1 MGGLSYGRAVGWPT
15 FGVMSA
21 NPLPLEPA
29 EHELE
34 VFISRQ
40 PVVDSELRVNG
51 YRVAYATA
59 EGEDI
64 ATPGEQSASRLF
76 GDVLS
81 VVGLQ
86 ELVGARLA
94 HLPVSSELLKTLGIP
109 PIRPD
114 RVMLRFDYATANDLE
129 LRPLLEGLA
138 NRGYSLALHD
148 LPSPEF
154 DSRLLDLF
162 GTVEV
167 DFSAWEEPEARQAA
181 EVILAGWA
189 TPLAV
194 GLGEHEDFERAK
206 GLGFQMFSGPFF
218 ASPGR
223 SAVPKIPGSGVGS
236 LVSLARLQGD
246 SAAIEELEQVINQDV
261 GLSVKL
267 LRYINS
273 AYFGMRSNIT
283 SIRQA
288 VMMLGGRGVSRWALM
303 VALTGGPSTPREL
316 AVMALTRA
324 RMCEILG
331 MGQTEVSAD
340 ELFTIGLLSSADALL
355 DRPLETI
362 VPELPLADEVSQA
375 LLQRAGPAGPILDA
389 VLAYELA
396 NFGAESVQLHRTG
409 VATAYMDAL
418 KWAQETIAAVA

>member
-1 MGGLSYGRAVGWPT
+1 
-15 FGVMSA
+15 MSVKPA
-21 NPLPLEPA
+21 PPEPVD
-29 EHELE
+29 EELE

-40 PVVDSELRVNG
+40 PVVDAELRVNG

-59 EGEDI
+59 EHDDVE
-64 ATPGEQSASRLF
+64 APAEHSAGRLF

-94 HLPVSSELLKTLGIP
+94 HLPVSRELLKTLGIP

-114 RVMLRFDYATANDLE
+114 RVMLRFAYETATDLE

-138 NRGYSLALHD
+138 NRGYALSLHD
-148 LPSPEF
+148 LPGPDF
-154 DSRLLDLF
+154 DPRLLDLF

-167 DFSAWEEPEARQAA
+167 DFSAWDEQDARQAA
-181 EVILAGWA
+181 ETILAGWA

-194 GLGEHEDFERAK
+194 GLLEHEDFQRAK
-206 GLGFQMFSGPFF
+206 ELGYQMFSGPFF

-223 SAVPKIPGSGVGS
+223 SEVPKVPVSGVGS

-246 SAAIEELEQVINQDV
+246 SAAIEELEQVIDHDV

-288 VMMLGGRGVSRWALM
+288 VMMLGSRGVSRWALM

-331 MGQTEVSAD
+331 MGHTDVSSD
-340 ELFTIGLLSSADALL
+340 QLFTIGLLSFADALL
-355 DRPLETI
+355 DRPMETI
-362 VPELPLADEVSQA
+362 VNELPLADELVEA
-375 LLQRAGPAGPILDA
+375 LLNRTGPAGSVLEA
-389 VLAYELA
+389 VLSYELA
-396 NFGAESVQLHRTG
+396 NFGAESVQLHRAG
-409 VATAYMDAL
+409 VAVAYMDAL
-418 KWAQETIAAVA
+418 KWAQETIAEVA

>member
-1 MGGLSYGRAVGWPT
+1 
-15 FGVMSA
+15 MSA
-21 NPLPLEPA
+21 NPMPVEPA
-29 EHELE
+29 ERDLE

-40 PVVDSELRVNG
+40 PVVDAELRVNG

-59 EGEDI
+59 EDNDVP
-64 ATPGEQSASRLF
+64 APVEQTAGRLF

-94 HLPVSSELLKTLGIP
+94 HLPVSRELLKTLGIP

-114 RVMLRFDYATANDLE
+114 RVMLRFAYKTANDVE

-148 LPSPEF
+148 LPGPDF
-154 DSRLLDLF
+154 DARLLDLF

-167 DFSAWEEPEARQAA
+167 DFSAWEEPDARHAA
-181 EVILAGWA
+181 EMILAGWA
-189 TPLAV
+189 SPLAV
-194 GLGEHEDFERAK
+194 GLSTHQDFERAK
-206 GLGFQMFSGPFF
+206 ALGFQLFCGPFF

-223 SAVPKIPGSGVGS
+223 SAVPNIPVSGVGS
-236 LVSLARLQGD
+236 LLSLARLQGD

-331 MGQTEVSAD
+331 MGQTGIGAD
-340 ELFTIGLLSSADALL
+340 ELFTVGLLSFADALL
-355 DRPLETI
+355 DRPLDTI
-362 VPELPLADEVSQA
+362 VPELPLADELSNA
-375 LLQRAGPAGPILDA
+375 LLHHSGPAGSVLDA
-389 VLAYELA
+389 VLAYEVA
-396 NFGAESVQLHRTG
+396 NFGADSVQLHRAG
-409 VATAYMDAL
+409 VAVAYMDAL

>member
-1 MGGLSYGRAVGWPT
+1 
-15 FGVMSA
+15 MSA
-21 NPLPLEPA
+21 NPLPAEPA
-29 EHELE
+29 ERDLD

-40 PVVDSELRVNG
+40 PVVDAELRVNG
-51 YRVAYATA
+51 YRVAYATPEGDDLAPA
-59 EGEDI
+59 EH
-64 ATPGEQSASRLF
+64 SASRLF

-94 HLPVSSELLKTLGIP
+94 HLPVSRELLKTLGIP

-114 RVMLRFDYATANDLE
+114 RVMLRFDYETATDPE

-138 NRGYSLALHD
+138 TRGYSLALHG
-148 LPSPEF
+148 LPGPDF
-154 DSRLLDLF
+154 DVRLLDLF

-167 DFSAWEEPEARQAA
+167 DFSGWEEPQAQQSA
-181 EVILAGWA
+181 ELILAGWA
-189 TPLAV
+189 SPLAV
-194 GLGEHEDFERAK
+194 GLSTHEDFERAK
-206 GLGFQMFSGPFF
+206 ALGFQLFTGPFF

-223 SAVPKIPGSGVGS
+223 SAVPKVPVSGVGS
-236 LVSLARLQGD
+236 LLSLARLQGD
-246 SAAIEELEQVINQDV
+246 AAAIEELEQVINQDV

-331 MGQTEVSAD
+331 MGQTEIGAD
-340 ELFTIGLLSSADALL
+340 ELFTIGLLSFADALL
-355 DRPLETI
+355 DRPLDMI
-362 VPELPLADEVSQA
+362 VPELPLADEVSEA
-375 LLQRAGPAGPILDA
+375 LLRRSGPAGSILDA
-389 VLAYELA
+389 VVAYELA
-396 NFGAESVQLHRTG
+396 NFGAESVQLHKAG
-409 VATAYMDAL
+409 VAMAYMDAL